1 VQFEEAISPF
11 PIGAGNA
18 GNHVPCAQCVYGAAE
33 FEGLS
38 GEASY
43 RLQKVGGNGVG
54 NGEVIVG
61 NGSPWGRCLSIS
73 IPESPFP
80 IGNGRKL
87 NYFRAS
93 PS

>member
-43 RLQKVGGNGVG
+43 RLQKVGGMVLGMV
-54 NGEVIVG
+54 
-61 NGSPWGRCLSIS
+61 
-73 IPESPFP
+73 
-80 IGNGRKL
+80 K
-87 NYFRAS
+87 
-93 PS
+93 